1 MTGIPLI
8 EPETATGPAA
18 RWLAEA
24 QQTFGITPNLVKAL
38 ANSPA
43 ALRGFLAM
51 TLALREEGRLSAS
64 TRTRI
69 GLLVAQEHRS
79 AYGLSVHSF
88 LAGTVGGLSERE
100 VAEARRGRAEDAK
113 ASAVLAY
120 AAALLRGRGAV
131 TALESAAAARDLTAE
146 EQTEVIA
153 QVIVHSLADWLALAA
168 GIPVDWPLVSPD
180 D

>member
-18 RWLAEA
+18 RWLTEA
-24 QQTFGITPNLVKAL
+24 QQTFGITPNLVKA

-88 LAGTVGGLSERE
+88 LATTVGGLSERE
-100 VAEARRGRAEDAK
+100 VAEARQGRAEDAR
-113 ASAVLAY
+113 AAAVLAY
-120 AAALLRGRGAV
+120 TAALLRGRGAV
-131 TALESAAAARDLTAE
+131 TVEESAAAARELTAE